1 MLYRDWPPNN
11 NQPGWKSVACSMIS
25 LSLSS
30 LCLSLQVCRLETENR
45 YIFEMSLLLIHPRPS
60 SANTFDKTFKDFFAL
75 NESQTGHMMKI
86 ERIQTKCI
94 TLGQVGRA
102 VVASNSRGP
111 GLNPGLFANNGWN
124 MKFKKKCPGMANRK
138 TLTISLNSEFC
149 KLWVFNIFWG
159 RKQRSGT
166 YQTFCEI

>member
-94 TLGQVGRA
+94 TLGQVG
-102 VVASNSRGP
+102 S
-111 GLNPGLFANNGWN
+111 LFANNGWN